1 MAKKKRSKKT
11 TGDVHAARLRRLKRA
26 FKDQELDAL
35 LVSNPRDIQYL
46 TGFRG
51 EDAHLLVKQRGKAVL
66 ISDSRFETE
75 LRDLKDRYSIFM
87 RTGMMSSAVA
97 EVVSDTSLGAIGTQA
112 EHLTIAKRKAIAK
125 AVGAKKLKDTQGL
138 VSKLRVYK
146 DDDEIKLL
154 RRGVKIQQQAL
165 DAVLA
170 ELQPGMTEAAVAA
183 RLEYEMRVRGAQ
195 DEAFPAIVAA
205 QANGALPH
213 AVPGRTRI
221 RQRKPLL
228 FDWGACVAG
237 YRSDMTRTFAV
248 GSFSRQMRE
257 IYEIVLEAQT
267 AAIDAIR
274 PGVGGKEVDA
284 VARKIIG
291 DAGYGNYFGHG
302 LGHGIGLDVH
312 EAPSLSR
319 RSSDTLEPGMVV
331 TVEPGIYLPD
341 VGGVRIE
348 DDVLVTESGRRVL
361 SNYPKDIESAII

>member
-1 MAKKKRSKKT
+1 MARKKQAKKASADAYSARLT
-11 TGDVHAARLRRLKRA
+11 RLRREFNEL
-26 FKDQELDAL
+26 ELDAL

-51 EDAHLLVKQRGKAVL
+51 EDAHLLVRQRGKAVL

-75 LRDLKDRYSIFM
+75 LRDLKDRFSIYM
-87 RTGMMSSAVA
+87 RKSMMSDAVA
-97 EVVSDTSLGAIGTQA
+97 EVVSGTALAGIGIQA
-112 EHLTIAKRKAIAK
+112 EHVTIANRKALAK

-138 VSKLRVYK
+138 VAKLRIIK
-146 DDDEIKLL
+146 DDAEVKLL
-154 RRGVKIQQQAL
+154 RRGAKIQQEAL
-165 DAVLA
+165 SAVLA

-213 AVPGRTRI
+213 AVPGRTKV
-221 RQRKPLL
+221 RKNRPLL
-228 FDWGACVAG
+228 FDWGACVEG
-237 YRSDMTRTFAV
+237 YRSDLTRTFSV

-257 IYEIVLEAQT
+257 IYLIVLEAQLAGI
-267 AAIDAIR
+267 AAVR
-274 PGVGGKEVDA
+274 PGASGKEVDA
-284 VARKIIG
+284 AARKVIE

-319 RSSDTLEPGMVV
+319 RSTDTLEPGMVV

-348 DDVLVTESGRRVL
+348 DDVLVTKTGHTVL
-361 SNYPKDIESAII
+361 SNYPKDIDSAII